1 LRAIS
6 LRTGE
11 RDGKMGNQIIGKT
24 IDEISLNEIAEFSK
38 TISESDVYLYA
49 GVTGDL
55 NPAHINEEYA
65 QGTFFKTRIAHGM
78 LAAGLIS
85 AVLGTR
91 LPGPGSVYV
100 RQELN
105 FLAPVRIGDTVTAR
119 VEVIEIMSEK
129 KHLRLRTTCSTQDG
143 TIVLDGEAIVSPPRP
158 KKVVAGK

>member
-1 LRAIS
+1 
-6 LRTGE
+6 
-11 RDGKMGNQIIGKT
+11 MIGKT
-24 IDEISLNEIAEFSK
+24 IEQIRLNETAEFSK

-65 QGTFFKTRIAHGM
+65 RGTFFKTRIVHGM
-78 LAAGLIS
+78 LTAGLIS

-91 LPGPGSVYV
+91 LPGPGSIYV

-129 KHLRLRTTCSTQDG
+129 KQLRLRTTCSTQDG
-143 TIVLDGEAIVSPPRP
+143 TLVLDGEAIISPPRQKKAKAP
-158 KKVVAGK
+158 K